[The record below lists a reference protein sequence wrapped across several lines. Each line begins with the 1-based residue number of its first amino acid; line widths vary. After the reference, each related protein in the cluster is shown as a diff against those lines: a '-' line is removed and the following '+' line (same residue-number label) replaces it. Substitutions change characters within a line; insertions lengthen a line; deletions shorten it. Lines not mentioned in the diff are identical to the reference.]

1 MNPATFSRSSLD
13 IDYNSRHVHVLPAIA
28 ALLIAAAGWFYM
40 FYSQAAHRLEGIE
53 EQDTNARRKRLRRA
67 GGLIMFLLG
76 ATVYV
81 FFDRLEQTYPSAAV
95 LLFLLAMM
103 LVLMLSMLVLGLI
116 DLRLTAKLRR
126 KQKNDS
132 LPQ

>member
-1 MNPATFSRSSLD
+1 MQ
-13 IDYNSRHVHVLPAIA
+13 VLPAIA

-53 EQDTNARRKRLRRA
+53 AQDTNARRKRLRRI
-67 GGLIMFLLG
+67 GGTIMFALG

-81 FFDRLEQTYPSAAV
+81 FFNRLQDAERSAG
-95 LLFLLAMM
+95 LLLL
-103 LVLMLSMLVLGLI
+103 LLTLMLALMMSMLVLGLI

-126 KQKNDS
+126 RQKDDS
-132 LPQ
+132 LPH